1 MDTRQIRQSGT
12 TEQLRAAAASV
23 LSVRPSLGAGLGLA
37 FVTVLVVLA
46 LGMRLV
52 QQSTSKTAEL
62 AGSLE
67 TRYEPALS
75 MSRDLAESLTEF
87 ERRVTGLS
95 RTTSSEDLVAVKSSG
110 TRMLE
115 VLDEFSRLSPSDAAN
130 IASDLRVRVR
140 EFQNQGLLIGEL
152 HRLRAVEINRSLA
165 ALDLL
170 AMRAAR
176 AAAGVQSG
184 DQVFALKSLAELSR
198 AAAALRASVISLF
211 AAPSTA
217 VAHAGTQDSAAF
229 AAILSAHSAELTRSV
244 GRAWLDL
251 ESEDFASASRAQAHV
266 LEIQQQIETARAAFD
281 ASARELAAQIEIR
294 LQRPAWQ
301 ALTLEAGRARATAE
315 KAQNRLA
322 SVAMSVLGVVL
333 VIAGFITFGILAP
346 ARRLLEGTRRL
357 ARGAF
362 DMPVPRGGVLELDEL
377 AVAFNDMAE
386 ALNTTHLELRE
397 QQAALESR
405 VAERTAQLRH
415 LAHHDPLTGLPNRR
429 ELEKHLTAT
438 IDRARTNMSCTAV
451 FYMDVDNFK
460 TINDSLGHQF
470 GDRVLCEIGARLL
483 ELAGPR
489 GFLARLGGDEFTLV
503 VDALESRTA
512 AEDRVQRIM
521 WAFQKPVCVGGRDI
535 LVSVS
540 VGIAIFPEHGDTF
553 EALLRA
559 ADSALFCAKD
569 RGRNGFSLYRPELL
583 IAASHRF
590 ETEQGLRRALD
601 AGDLLLYFQPEVS
614 LVEMKTTVIEALL
627 RWRHPDGRI
636 AAANEFMATAEQ
648 SGLILELGDWVL
660 HRAIDAARRLR
671 SESWPHARVAIN
683 VSPQQLLPG
692 RFVESVDRALREA
705 RMPPECLEIELTE
718 TTLQTGRLAIDAL
731 HELRRMGVAVA
742 LDDFGA
748 GYSSLKS
755 IGELPLTRV
764 KLDRSLM
771 KDVDSNARAAAI
783 AHSVTR
789 LCHRLGL
796 TVTAEGIERPTQLE
810 FAANCGDV
818 QLQGYLI
825 ARPAP
830 LEHIARFI
838 AEAPPRLE
846 SIWRSLTLRQSEPTV
861 RNDASLV
868 AFRRPRSG

>member
-1 MDTRQIRQSGT
+1 VDTRQIRPRGMTGNLSP
-12 TEQLRAAAASV
+12 AAPA
-23 LSVRPSLGAGLGLA
+23 LSARPSLGTCLGLA
-37 FVTVLVVLA
+37 FVAVLVVLV

-62 AGSLE
+62 AGNLE
-67 TRYEPALS
+67 THYEPALR
-75 MSRDLAESLTEF
+75 MSRDLADSLTEF
-87 ERRVTGLS
+87 ERRITELP
-95 RTTSSEDLVAVKSSG
+95 RTTSSDDLDAVRSSG

-115 VLDEFSRLSPSDAAN
+115 VFDEFSRLAPSDSGN
-130 IASDLRVRVR
+130 VASDLHVRVR
-140 EFQNQGLLIGEL
+140 EFWSQGLMIGDL
-152 HRLRAVEINRSLA
+152 HRLHAAEINRSLA
-165 ALDLL
+165 ALDSL

-184 DQVFALKSLAELSR
+184 NQVFALQSLTELSR
-198 AAAALRASVISLF
+198 AAAALRASVMSLF
-211 AAPSTA
+211 AAPSSA
-217 VAHAGTQDSAAF
+217 VAHAGTQNSAAF
-229 AAILSAHSAELTRSV
+229 TAVLQAHSAELTHSV

-251 ESEDFASASRAQAHV
+251 EREDFAIASRAQAHA
-266 LEIQQQIETARAAFD
+266 LEVQQQIETARAAFD
-281 ASARELAAQIEIR
+281 VSARELAGQIEIR

-315 KAQNRLA
+315 TAQNRLA
-322 SVAMSVLGVVL
+322 SVAVSILGVVL
-333 VIAGFITFGILAP
+333 VIAGFITFGIMGP
-346 ARRLLEGTRRL
+346 ARRLLDGTRRL

-362 DMPVPRGGVLELDEL
+362 DTPVPRGGVYELDEL
-377 AVAFNDMAE
+377 AVAFNDMTE
-386 ALNTTHLELRE
+386 ALNTTQMELRE
-397 QQAALESR
+397 HQAALENR
-405 VAERTAQLRH
+405 VAERTDQLHH

-429 ELEKHLTAT
+429 ELERHLTAT
-438 IDRARTNMSCTAV
+438 IDLARTRTGCAAV

-470 GDRVLCEIGARLL
+470 GDSVLREIGARLL
-483 ELAGPR
+483 EVSGPKS
-489 GFLARLGGDEFTLV
+489 FLARLGGDEFTLV
-503 VDALESRTA
+503 VDELDSHTA
-512 AEDRVQRIM
+512 AEDRVQQIM
-521 WAFQKPVCVGGRDI
+521 WAFQKPVRAGGRDI

-540 VGIAIFPEHGDTF
+540 VGIAMFPEHGDTF

-569 RGRNGFSLYRPELL
+569 HGRKGFSLYRPELL

-590 ETEQGLRRALD
+590 ETEQGLRRALES
-601 AGDLLLYFQPEVS
+601 GDLLLHFQPEVS
-614 LVEMKTTVIEALL
+614 LVEMKTSVVEALL

-636 AAANEFMATAEQ
+636 ATGDEFMATAEQ

-660 HRAIDAARRLR
+660 HRAIDAIRQLR
-671 SESWPHARVAIN
+671 SKSWPQARVAIN
-683 VSPQQLLPG
+683 VSPQQFLTG
-692 RFVESVDRALREA
+692 RFVECVDRALRAA
-705 RMPPECLEIELTE
+705 RMPAECLEIELTE
-718 TTLQTGRLAIDAL
+718 TTLQTGGLAIDAL

-755 IGELPLTRV
+755 IDELPLTRV

-789 LCHRLGL
+789 LCHKLGL
-796 TVTAEGIERPTQLE
+796 TVTAEGIERPAQLE

-818 QLQGYLI
+818 HLQGYLI

-830 LEHIARFI
+830 LEDIAQFV
-838 AEAPPRLE
+838 AETAPRLE
-846 SIWRSLTLRQSEPTV
+846 SIWQSVALRQNESTV
-861 RNDASLV
+861 RNDASLL
-868 AFRRPRSG
+868 AFPRLRVR

>member
-1 MDTRQIRQSGT
+1 MDTRQFRQSGM
-12 TEQLRAAAASV
+12 TEQLETAAFA
-23 LSVRPSLGAGLGLA
+23 LSARPSLGTCLGLA
-37 FVTVLVVLA
+37 FVVVLVVLA

-62 AGSLE
+62 AGNLE
-67 TRYEPALS
+67 THYEPALR

-87 ERRVTGLS
+87 ERRVTGLP
-95 RTTSSEDLVAVKSSG
+95 RTTSSDDLVAVTSSG

-115 VLDEFSRLSPSDAAN
+115 VFDEFSRLAPSDDGN

-140 EFQNQGLLIGEL
+140 EFRNQGLLIGDL
-152 HRLRAVEINRSLA
+152 YRLRAVEINRSLA
-165 ALDLL
+165 VLDSL

-184 DQVFALKSLAELSR
+184 DQVFALKTLAELSR
-198 AAAALRASVISLF
+198 AAAALRASVTSRF
-211 AAPSTA
+211 AAPSA
-217 VAHAGTQDSAAF
+217 GVAHAGTQNGAAF
-229 AAILSAHSAELTRSV
+229 AAILRTHSAELTHSV

-251 ESEDFASASRAQAHV
+251 EREDFAVASRAQTHA

-281 ASARELAAQIEIR
+281 VSARELAAQIEIR

-315 KAQNRLA
+315 TAQNRLA
-322 SVAMSVLGVVL
+322 RVAMSILGVVL
-333 VIAGFITFGILAP
+333 VIAGFITFGIMAP

-362 DMPVPRGGVLELDEL
+362 NTPVPRGGVLELDEL
-377 AVAFNDMAE
+377 AVAFNDMTE
-386 ALNTTHLELRE
+386 ALNTTHMELRE
-397 QQAALESR
+397 QQAALENR
-405 VAERTAQLRH
+405 VAERTEQLRH

-429 ELEKHLTAT
+429 ELERHLTAT
-438 IDRARTNMSCTAV
+438 IDLARTRTSCAAV

-483 ELAGPR
+483 EVAGPR

-503 VDALESRTA
+503 VDELESATA
-512 AEDRVQRIM
+512 AEDRVGRIM
-521 WAFQKPVCVGGRDI
+521 WAFQKPVRVGGRDI

-540 VGIAIFPEHGDTF
+540 VGIAMFPEHGDTF

-559 ADSALFCAKD
+559 ADSALFYAKD
-569 RGRNGFSLYRPELL
+569 HGRKGFSLYRPELL

-590 ETEQGLRRALD
+590 ETEQGLRHALE
-601 AGDLLLYFQPEVS
+601 AGDLLLHFQPEVS
-614 LVEMKTTVIEALL
+614 LVEMKTTVVEALL

-636 AAANEFMATAEQ
+636 ATANEFMATAEQ

-660 HRAIDAARRLR
+660 HRAIDAVRQLR
-671 SESWPHARVAIN
+671 SESWPQARVAIN
-683 VSPQQLLPG
+683 VSPQQFLTG
-692 RFVESVDRALREA
+692 RFVECVDRALRAA
-705 RMPPECLEIELTE
+705 RMPAECLEIELTE

-755 IGELPLTRV
+755 IDELPLTRV

-789 LCHRLGL
+789 LCDKLGL
-796 TVTAEGIERPTQLE
+796 TVTAEGIERPAQLE
-810 FAANCGDV
+810 FVANCGDV
-818 QLQGYLI
+818 HLQGYLI

-830 LEHIARFI
+830 LEHIARFV
-838 AEAPPRLE
+838 AETAPRLE
-846 SIWRSLTLRQSEPTV
+846 SIWQSATLREYEPTV

-868 AFRRPRSG
+868 AFRRPRAR